1 MATYVLVHGGWAGGW
16 MWREIASNLR
26 AAGHEVYTP
35 TLTGLG
41 ERAHLL
47 NPEIDLNTH
56 IQDILAVLEYEDLY
70 DVVLVGHSYS
80 GMVITGVAERAPE
93 RLAHLVYLDAYVPED
108 GESCMDLLGPEFSQW
123 INDRTRTKGDGWR
136 IPPPEVEK
144 FTDHPLKAD
153 TQRLDVKNPA
163 AAAIPHTYIRCTD
176 TNFGNLPQAAER
188 ARRKGWKYLELN
200 TGHLPMQTAPNE
212 LTDLL
217 LKMN

>member
-1 MATYVLVHGGWAGGW
+1 MASYVLVHGGWAGGW
-16 MWREIASNLR
+16 IWREIASNLR
-26 AAGHEVYTP
+26 ANGHEVYTP

-47 NPEIDLNTH
+47 NTETDLNTH

-123 INDRTRTKGDGWR
+123 INDRARTMGDGWR
-136 IPPPEVEK
+136 IPPPEIDK
-144 FTDHPLKAD
+144 LTDHPLKAD

-163 AAAIPHTYIRCTD
+163 AAAIRHTYIRCTD
-176 TNFGNLPQAAER
+176 TSFGNLPQAAER
-188 ARRKGWKYLELN
+188 ARRKGWKYLALN

-217 LKMN
+217 LKIN